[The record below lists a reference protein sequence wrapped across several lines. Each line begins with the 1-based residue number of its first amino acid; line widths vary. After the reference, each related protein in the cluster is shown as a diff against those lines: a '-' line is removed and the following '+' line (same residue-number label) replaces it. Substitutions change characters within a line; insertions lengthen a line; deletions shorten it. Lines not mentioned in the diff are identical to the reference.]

1 MMNYGGFRLIISYQ
15 LEHNARITNML
26 HVRDLQTLDSVCRM
40 ENLEQEININ
50 EIFTR
55 FKKTTGLRVSNETL
69 YNYFRGLGVRFM
81 GVDY

>member
-26 HVRDLQTLDSVCRM
+26 HVRDLQTLESVCAS
-40 ENLEQEININ
+40 EDIEQEINIKQ
-50 EIFTR
+50 IFKR
-55 FKKTTGLRVSNETL
+55 FKKSTGLQVSNETL

-81 GVDY
+81 GVDC